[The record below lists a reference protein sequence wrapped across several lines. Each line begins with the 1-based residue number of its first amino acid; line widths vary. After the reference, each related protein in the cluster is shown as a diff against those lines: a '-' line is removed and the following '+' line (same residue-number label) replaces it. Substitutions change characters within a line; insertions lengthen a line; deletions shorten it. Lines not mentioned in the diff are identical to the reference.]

1 MVKNAA
7 TKAIIKGLAT
17 LVPGI
22 YPTVQRIKGK
32 STGKERSP
40 HFFAQYSYSVWL
52 RHLVLAFENGL
63 MTRHPPVVAELG
75 PGDTLGVGLAALL
88 TGAERYDAIDLVRY
102 VTPKENLVIL
112 DKLVTLFSRRTDI
125 PEERFTKIY
134 PKLDSYR
141 FPHQILD
148 DDLLNH
154 NLDPERIAR
163 LRREIA
169 SLSGDDTCANSC
181 IRYSAPWHD
190 PNIIQ
195 ADSVDMLISQAVLE
209 HVDDLPCAHEMMYRW
224 LKPGGFTSH
233 TIDYGSHDLANEWNG
248 HWTYSNRIW
257 KLIRGRRP
265 YLINR
270 AMHSQHI
277 ELIKESGF
285 DIVAVRTKKLPSA
298 IESERFA
305 PCFRNAKRTDYTTA
319 GAFIQA
325 LKPVSQLGQDQG

>member
-1 MVKNAA
+1 MKFAA
-7 TKAIIKGLAT
+7 TKATIKGLAT

-22 YPTVQRIKGK
+22 LPTVQCVKGK
-32 STGKERSP
+32 SARKERSP
-40 HFFAQYSYSVWL
+40 SFFAQYSYSVWL
-52 RHLVLAFENGL
+52 RHLVLAVENGL
-63 MTRHPPVVAELG
+63 MTRHPLIVAELG
-75 PGDTLGVGLAALL
+75 PGDTLGVGLATLL

-102 VTPKENLVIL
+102 VTPKENLAIL
-112 DKLVTLFSRRTDI
+112 DKLVMLFSRCADI
-125 PEERFTKIY
+125 PEARFTDVY

-154 NLDPERIAR
+154 NLNPERIAR
-163 LRREIA
+163 LRREIS
-169 SLSGDDTCANSC
+169 SLGGDDTCANSC

-195 ADSVDMLISQAVLE
+195 ADSVDMLLSQAVLE
-209 HVDDLPCAHEMMYRW
+209 HVDDLPFAYEMMYRW

-233 TIDYGSHDLANEWNG
+233 TIDYRSHNLANEWNG

-257 KLIRGRRP
+257 KLMRGRRP

-270 AMHSQHI
+270 AMHSRHI
-277 ELIKESGF
+277 ELQKESGF
-285 DIVAVRTKKLPSA
+285 DIVAVRTQQLPSA

-325 LKPVSQLGQDQG
+325 VKPISQVGQSHG